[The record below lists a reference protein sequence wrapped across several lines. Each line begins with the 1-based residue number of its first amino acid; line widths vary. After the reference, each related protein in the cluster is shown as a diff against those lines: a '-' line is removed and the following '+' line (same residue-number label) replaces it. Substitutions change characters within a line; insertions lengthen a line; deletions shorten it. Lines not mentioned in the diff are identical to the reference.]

1 MKLAE
6 ALQERADLNRKIDQL
21 KYRMET
27 NALVQEGE
35 SPSEDPYELKKEL
48 DEAAARLE
56 ELITAIN
63 LTNAKTVTEGKTLT
77 AWISHRDVLT
87 RQIAVY
93 NDLIDTA
100 SRTAQRATRS
110 EIRILSAV
118 DVKQLR
124 KETDALSAELR
135 RTDALIQAANWTID
149 L

>member
-6 ALQERADLNRKIDQL
+6 ALQERADLNRKIAQL

-35 SPSEDPYELKKEL
+35 SPAEDPAELKTEL
-48 DEAAARLE
+48 DDAVHRLE

-63 LTNAKTVTEGKTLT
+63 LTNAKTVMEGKTLT

-87 RQIAVY
+87 QQIAAY
-93 NDLIDTA
+93 NELIDAA

-110 EIRILSAV
+110 EIRIISAV